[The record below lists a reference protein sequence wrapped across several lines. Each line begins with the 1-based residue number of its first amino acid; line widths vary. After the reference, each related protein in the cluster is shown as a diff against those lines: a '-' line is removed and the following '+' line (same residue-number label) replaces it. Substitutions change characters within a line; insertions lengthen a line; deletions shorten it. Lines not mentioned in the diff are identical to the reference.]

1 MKLNDAQIS
10 ALENLLDGYAKS
22 LNENGFDDTPE
33 DIFQNE
39 VLDHLRNLINEF
51 E

>member
-1 MKLNDAQIS
+1 MKLTNTQIS
-10 ALENLLDGYAKS
+10 GLENLLDKYSKS
-22 LNENGFDDTPE
+22 LSEKGFDDTPE

-39 VLDHLRNLINEF
+39 VLDHLRNLINEL